1 MNKDLMIKGFIFVA
15 GAAIGSVVTWKMVK
29 TKYEQIAQEEIESVK
44 EAFSN
49 KDITVEDVAK
59 AAVKEGFNVDVSVEN
74 REYSAAERVDP
85 ESPSVPYEIRDI
97 VKKLGYVSELN
108 EKEKPDEPNEE
119 NKEEEEEDM
128 DSKPYVISPDE
139 FGDCEYITVS
149 LSYYLDGIVTNEQG
163 KIVTNI
169 DELIGE
175 DFADHFGEYEDDS
188 VFVRNDRLGMDFE
201 ILKDYRDYYEDEE

>member
-1 MNKDLMIKGFIFVA
+1 MNKDLIVKGMIFAA

-29 TKYEQIAQEEIESVK
+29 TKYEQIAQEEIESVR
-44 EAFSN
+44 EVFCRGN
-49 KDITVEDVAK
+49 EDTEEPA
-59 AAVKEGFNVDVSVEN
+59 EN
-74 REYSAAERVDP
+74 EEKNIVTAG
-85 ESPSVPYEIRDI
+85 PSVAEEIRGI
-97 VKKLGYVSELN
+97 VEKLGYTAESN
-108 EKEKPDEPNEE
+108 EKEEPNEE

-149 LSYYLDGIVTNEQG
+149 LSYYLDGIITNEQG
-163 KIVTNI
+163 KIVTNT

>member
-1 MNKDLMIKGFIFVA
+1 MNKDLIVKGLIFVA

-29 TKYEQIAQEEIESVK
+29 TKYEQIAQEEIESVR
-44 EAFSN
+44 EAFGRSI
-49 KDITVEDVAK
+49 DEDDTEESTEDESGIK
-59 AAVKEGFNVDVSVEN
+59 G
-74 REYSAAERVDP
+74 VDP
-85 ESPSVPYEIRDI
+85 DSPSVAEEIRGI
-97 VKKLGYVSELN
+97 VKKLGYVTELPE
-108 EKEKPDEPNEE
+108 EKEE
-119 NKEEEEEDM
+119 NKEEEEEEDM

-163 KIVTNI
+163 KIVTNT

-175 DFADHFGEYEDDS
+175 DFADHFGEYEEDS

>member
-1 MNKDLMIKGFIFVA
+1 MNKDLIVKGLIFVA

-29 TKYEQIAQEEIESVK
+29 TKYEQIAQEEIESVR
-44 EAFSN
+44 EAFGRSI
-49 KDITVEDVAK
+49 DEDDTEESTEDESGIK
-59 AAVKEGFNVDVSVEN
+59 G
-74 REYSAAERVDP
+74 VDP
-85 ESPSVPYEIRDI
+85 DSPSVAEEIRGI
-97 VKKLGYVSELN
+97 VKKLGYVTELPEEEN
-108 EKEKPDEPNEE
+108 PTETTEEKEE
-119 NKEEEEEDM
+119 NKEEEEEEDM

-163 KIVTNI
+163 KIVANT

>member
-1 MNKDLMIKGFIFVA
+1 MNKDLIVKGLIFVA

-29 TKYEQIAQEEIESVK
+29 TKYEQIAQEEIESVR
-44 EAFSN
+44 EAFGRSI
-49 KDITVEDVAK
+49 DEDDTEESTEDESGIK
-59 AAVKEGFNVDVSVEN
+59 G
-74 REYSAAERVDP
+74 VDP
-85 ESPSVPYEIRDI
+85 DSPSVAEEIRGI
-97 VKKLGYVSELN
+97 VKKLGYVTELPEEEN
-108 EKEKPDEPNEE
+108 PTETTEEKEE
-119 NKEEEEEDM
+119 NKEEEEEEDM

-163 KIVTNI
+163 KIVTNT

-175 DFADHFGEYEDDS
+175 DFADHFGEYEEDS

>member
-1 MNKDLMIKGFIFVA
+1 MNKDLIVKGMIFAA

-29 TKYEQIAQEEIESVK
+29 TKYEQIAQEEIESVR
-44 EAFSN
+44 EAFGRDN
-49 KDITVEDVAK
+49 DDTEEPA
-59 AAVKEGFNVDVSVEN
+59 EN
-74 REYSAAERVDP
+74 EE
-85 ESPSVPYEIRDI
+85 RDI
-97 VKKLGYVSELN
+97 VTDGPSVAEEIRGIVEKLGYTAESN
-108 EKEKPDEPNEE
+108 EKEEPKEE
-119 NKEEEEEDM
+119 NKEEEEEEDM

-163 KIVTNI
+163 KIVTNT

-175 DFADHFGEYEDDS
+175 DFADHFGEYEEDS

>member
-1 MNKDLMIKGFIFVA
+1 MNKDLIVKGMIFAA

-29 TKYEQIAQEEIESVK
+29 TKYEQIAQEEIESVR
-44 EAFSN
+44 EAFGRGN
-49 KDITVEDVAK
+49 DDTEEPA
-59 AAVKEGFNVDVSVEN
+59 EN
-74 REYSAAERVDP
+74 EEENIVTAG
-85 ESPSVPYEIRDI
+85 PSVAEEIRGI
-97 VKKLGYVSELN
+97 VEKLGYTAESN
-108 EKEKPDEPNEE
+108 EKEEPNEE
-119 NKEEEEEDM
+119 SKEEEEDEEDM

-163 KIVTNI
+163 KIVANT

>member
-1 MNKDLMIKGFIFVA
+1 MNKDSIVKGMIFVA
-15 GAAIGSVVTWKMVK
+15 GAAIGSLVTWKMVK
-29 TKYEQIAQEEIESVK
+29 TKYEQIAQEEIESVR
-44 EAFSN
+44 EAFGRGN
-49 KDITVEDVAK
+49 DDTEEPA
-59 AAVKEGFNVDVSVEN
+59 EN
-74 REYSAAERVDP
+74 EEENIVMAG
-85 ESPSVPYEIRDI
+85 PSVSEEIRGI
-97 VKKLGYVSELN
+97 VEKLGYTAESN
-108 EKEKPDEPNEE
+108 EKEKPNEE
-119 NKEEEEEDM
+119 KEESKEEEDEEDM

-163 KIVTNI
+163 KIVANT

>member
-1 MNKDLMIKGFIFVA
+1 MNKDLIVKGLIFVA

-29 TKYEQIAQEEIESVK
+29 TKYEQIAQEEIESVR
-44 EAFSN
+44 EAFGRSI
-49 KDITVEDVAK
+49 DEDDTEESTEDESGIK
-59 AAVKEGFNVDVSVEN
+59 G
-74 REYSAAERVDP
+74 VDP
-85 ESPSVPYEIRDI
+85 DSPSVAEEIRGI
-97 VKKLGYVSELN
+97 VKKLGYVTELPEEEN
-108 EKEKPDEPNEE
+108 PTETTEEKEESKE
-119 NKEEEEEDM
+119 EEEEEDM

-163 KIVTNI
+163 KIVANT

>member
-1 MNKDLMIKGFIFVA
+1 MSKDSLVKGLIFVA
-15 GAAIGSVVTWKMVK
+15 GAAIGSLVTWKVVK
-29 TKYEQIAQEEIESVK
+29 TKYEQIAQEEIESVR
-44 EAFSN
+44 EAFGRN
-49 KDITVEDVAK
+49 IDEDDTEESTEDESGIK
-59 AAVKEGFNVDVSVEN
+59 GVDL
-74 REYSAAERVDP
+74 D
-85 ESPSVPYEIRDI
+85 SPSVAEEIRGI
-97 VKKLGYVSELN
+97 VKKLGYVTELPEEEN
-108 EKEKPDEPNEE
+108 PTETTEEKEE
-119 NKEEEEEDM
+119 NKEEEEEEDM

-163 KIVTNI
+163 KIVTNT

>member
-1 MNKDLMIKGFIFVA
+1 MNKDLIVKGLIFVA

-29 TKYEQIAQEEIESVK
+29 TKYEQIAQEEIESVR
-44 EAFSN
+44 EAFGRSI
-49 KDITVEDVAK
+49 DEDDTEESTEDESGIK
-59 AAVKEGFNVDVSVEN
+59 G
-74 REYSAAERVDP
+74 VDP
-85 ESPSVPYEIRDI
+85 DSPSVAEEIRGI
-97 VKKLGYVSELN
+97 VKKLGYVTELPEEEN
-108 EKEKPDEPNEE
+108 PTETTEEKEE
-119 NKEEEEEDM
+119 NKEEEEEEEM

-163 KIVTNI
+163 KIVTNT

-175 DFADHFGEYEDDS
+175 DFADHFGEYEEDS

>member
-1 MNKDLMIKGFIFVA
+1 MNKDLIAKGMIFAA
-15 GAAIGSVVTWKMVK
+15 GAVIGSVVTWKMVK
-29 TKYEQIAQEEIESVK
+29 TRYEQIAQEEIESVR
-44 EAFSN
+44 EAFGRGN
-49 KDITVEDVAK
+49 DDTEKPA
-59 AAVKEGFNVDVSVEN
+59 EN
-74 REYSAAERVDP
+74 EEENIVTAG
-85 ESPSVPYEIRDI
+85 PSVAEEIRGI
-97 VKKLGYVSELN
+97 VEKLGYTAESN
-108 EKEKPDEPNEE
+108 EKEEPNEE
-119 NKEEEEEDM
+119 SKEEEDEEDM

-163 KIVTNI
+163 KIVANT

>member
-1 MNKDLMIKGFIFVA
+1 MNKDLIVKGMIFAA
-15 GAAIGSVVTWKMVK
+15 GAAIGSVVAWKMVK

-44 EAFSN
+44 EAFGRKS
-49 KDITVEDVAK
+49 DDTE
-59 AAVKEGFNVDVSVEN
+59 EPSEN
-74 REYSAAERVDP
+74 EEENIVTAG
-85 ESPSVPYEIRDI
+85 PSVAEEIRGI
-97 VKKLGYVSELN
+97 VEKLGYTAESN
-108 EKEKPDEPNEE
+108 EKEEPNEE
-119 NKEEEEEDM
+119 SKEEEDEEDM

-163 KIVTNI
+163 KIVANT

>member
-1 MNKDLMIKGFIFVA
+1 MNKDLIVKGMIFAA

-29 TKYEQIAQEEIESVK
+29 TKYEQIAQEEIESVR
-44 EAFSN
+44 EAFGRGNDDTEEPSEN
-49 KDITVEDVAK
+49 E
-59 AAVKEGFNVDVSVEN
+59 EENVVT
-74 REYSAAERVDP
+74 AG
-85 ESPSVPYEIRDI
+85 PSVAEEIRGI
-97 VKKLGYVSELN
+97 VEKLGYTAESI
-108 EKEKPDEPNEE
+108 EKEEPNEE
-119 NKEEEEEDM
+119 KEESKEEEDEEDM
-128 DSKPYVISPDE
+128 NSKPYVISPDE

-163 KIVTNI
+163 KIVANT

-175 DFADHFGEYEDDS
+175 DFADHLGEYEDDS

>member
-1 MNKDLMIKGFIFVA
+1 MNKDLIVKGLIFVA

-29 TKYEQIAQEEIESVK
+29 TKYEQIAQEEIESVR
-44 EAFSN
+44 EAFGRSI
-49 KDITVEDVAK
+49 DEDDTEESTEDESGIK
-59 AAVKEGFNVDVSVEN
+59 G
-74 REYSAAERVDP
+74 VDP
-85 ESPSVPYEIRDI
+85 DSPSVAEEIRGI
-97 VKKLGYVSELN
+97 VKKLGYVTELPEEEN
-108 EKEKPDEPNEE
+108 PTETTGEKEE
-119 NKEEEEEDM
+119 NKEEEEEEDM

-163 KIVTNI
+163 KIVTNT

-175 DFADHFGEYEDDS
+175 DFADHFGEYEEDS

>member
-1 MNKDLMIKGFIFVA
+1 MNKDLIVKGLIFVA

-29 TKYEQIAQEEIESVK
+29 TKYEQIAQEEIESVR
-44 EAFSN
+44 EAFGRSI
-49 KDITVEDVAK
+49 DEDDTEESTEDESGIK
-59 AAVKEGFNVDVSVEN
+59 G
-74 REYSAAERVDP
+74 VDP
-85 ESPSVPYEIRDI
+85 DSPSVAEEIRGI
-97 VKKLGYVSELN
+97 VKKLGYVTELPE
-108 EKEKPDEPNEE
+108 EKEE
-119 NKEEEEEDM
+119 NKEEEEEEDM

-163 KIVTNI
+163 KIVANT